1 MNVRS
6 ADARTL
12 ERLYARYNR
21 REYVHPDPLE
31 FLYRYDDVRDREV
44 AGMVASSLA
53 YGRVEQILKSVA
65 KVLDRMTER
74 PARFLERASEAR
86 LHRTFAA
93 FRHRFTA
100 GEEMARLLYG
110 VKRVMKRHG
119 SLEACFAAGTEDM
132 EDTDDTVRPA
142 LTAFVD
148 ELSAGAGGRPESL
161 LPYPGKGSACKRLH
175 LFLRWMVRCDAVDPG
190 GWEGVPPS
198 KLVVPL
204 DVHMFR
210 LCRALGFT
218 RRRQAD
224 ARTAFEVTAR
234 FRQIAPE
241 DPVRYDFALTRL
253 GIRKDLE
260 VDAFLNARE
269 AKRRVAVAGT
279 ASRKQTGAAGTG
291 RS

>member
-1 MNVRS
+1 MKVRS
-6 ADARTL
+6 ANARTL

-44 AGMVASSLA
+44 AGMIASSLA

-65 KVLDRMTER
+65 KVLDRMSER
-74 PARFLERASEAR
+74 PARFLERVSGPR
-86 LHRTFAA
+86 LRRSFAA
-93 FRHRFTA
+93 FRHRFTT
-100 GEEMARLLYG
+100 GEEIAHLLYG
-110 VKRVMKRHG
+110 LKKVMKRYG
-119 SLEACFAAGTEDM
+119 SLAACFAAGMNDA
-132 EDTDDTVRPA
+132 DDTVHPA
-142 LTAFVD
+142 LTAFVG
-148 ELSAGAGGRPESL
+148 ELSSATGKRPGSL
-161 LPYPGKGSACKRLH
+161 LPDPQKGSACKRLH

-198 KLVVPL
+198 KLVVPI

-210 LCRALGFT
+210 LCRAFGFT

-224 ARTAFEVTAR
+224 AKAALEATAR
-234 FRQIAPE
+234 FREFAPE

-253 GIRKDLE
+253 GIRRDLDA
-260 VDAFLNARE
+260 DAFLNVRE
-269 AKRRVAVAGT
+269 ARRRLPGAGR